1 MSESAGGQSKSDSR
15 KIDSL
20 RRERDSILRI
30 LEQASMDGVKENLE
44 RLSERLERIE
54 SDMSGDS
61 NSQTQ
66 E

>member
-1 MSESAGGQSKSDSR
+1 
-15 KIDSL
+15 
-20 RRERDSILRI
+20 
-30 LEQASMDGVKENLE
+30 MDGVKENLE